1 MMIMRIVIVFAIGA
15 ATLAAMVAW
24 LNFRDEDG
32 ISQGPAPF
40 SPTPAQIK
48 RGEYL
53 ARAGNCIACH
63 TARGGEP
70 YAGGLGVRTPFGTVY
85 STNITPDARTGIGTW
100 SSAHFWRAMHNGRSK
115 DGRLLYPAFPYP
127 NYTQITREDSD
138 AIFAFLWSLPPAEQ
152 IKRPHDLRFPYNTQ
166 LALAVWR
173 ALFFE
178 PESFQPDNSKSAEW
192 NRGSYLVRGL
202 GHCVACHSSRNMFG
216 ATSEK
221 LELSGGLIPMQGW
234 YAPSLNSSK
243 EAGVADWQT
252 QDIVDLLKA
261 GLSTRGSVMG
271 PMAEVV
277 YRSTQHLTDEDLR
290 AMGVFLKALPQA
302 SAEAGETTW
311 FSWFSARKK
320 QGPLPE
326 EVRTRGAKIYEQQCS
341 QCHGDSGEG
350 AVGAYPPLVGN
361 RAVTMNIPANLIRIV
376 LSGGYLPATAG
387 NPRPYGMPPF
397 AHVLSDAD
405 IAAVVTYIRSSW
417 GNTAEP
423 VSQLEVMR
431 YRAGR
436 VD

>member
-1 MMIMRIVIVFAIGA
+1 MIMRIVIVFAMGA
-15 ATLAAMVAW
+15 ATLAAMVTW
-24 LNFRDEDG
+24 LNFRDEDR
-32 ISQGPAPF
+32 ISQAATPF

-152 IKRPHDLRFPYNTQ
+152 IKRTHELRFPYNNQ

-173 ALFFE
+173 SLFFE
-178 PESFQPDNSKSAEW
+178 PESFQPDNSKSDQW
-192 NRGSYLVRGL
+192 NRGAYLVRGL

-302 SAEAGETTW
+302 SAEADETSW

-326 EVRTRGAKIYEQQCS
+326 DVRKRGAKIYEQQCS

-361 RAVTMNIPANLIRIV
+361 RAVTMEIPANLIRIA

-436 VD
+436 AE

>member
-1 MMIMRIVIVFAIGA
+1 MMIMRIVTVFAIIVA
-15 ATLAAMVAW
+15 ALAAMVAW
-24 LNFRDEDG
+24 LNFREEDG
-32 ISQGPAPF
+32 IPQATAAF
-40 SPTPAQIK
+40 SPTPAQIQ
-48 RGEYL
+48 RGQYL

-63 TARGGEP
+63 TKRGGEP

-85 STNITPDARTGIGTW
+85 STNITPDAKTGIGTW

-152 IKRPHDLRFPYNTQ
+152 IKRPHDLRFPYNNQ

-178 PESFQPDNSKSAEW
+178 PESFQPDNSKSAQW
-192 NRGSYLVRGL
+192 NRGAYLVRGL

-234 YAPSLNSSK
+234 YAPSLSSSK
-243 EAGVADWQT
+243 EAGVADWET

-290 AMGVFLKALPQA
+290 AMSVFVKALPQA
-302 SAEAGETTW
+302 SAEADETTW

-320 QGPLPE
+320 QGLSE
-326 EVRTRGAKIYEQQCS
+326 DRRRRGAKIYEQQCS

-350 AVGAYPPLVGN
+350 AVAAYPPLAGN
-361 RAVTMNIPANLIRIV
+361 RAVTMDIPANLIRIV

-405 IAAVVTYIRSSW
+405 IADVVTYIRSSW

-436 VD
+436 AD